1 MITTEE
7 RDNLIAKFLCG
18 EATPEE
24 AMQLNDWLDQSEQNK
39 DYFKTASHVLD
50 YTIPEPNLTKAKRQ
64 IYSKLNNNTRSYQW
78 IGIAAAIV
86 LVIGITWILVPKKPL
101 IESELIWQATGKNE
115 ELALIEGS
123 NITLFAGSNLREA
136 KGFGK
141 TNRKLFL
148 KGSAYFS
155 ITHQDSLPL
164 IVYTERYAI
173 RDLGTKFLVQQSE
186 DSIYIKVDEGEVA
199 IEDRDTVIFTI
210 QAGEALRLS
219 IDFKKPLEKPHK
231 PTATTKNRTFHFN
244 KMALRNVLKELQMGY
259 DVPIS
264 LANSNLNDCPFTSSF
279 DNEDLETILTVI
291 CETLELRFE
300 HKDKGYVII
309 GDTCS

>member
-1 MITTEE
+1 MITKEE
-7 RDNLIAKFLCG
+7 RDILIAKFLCG

-24 AMQLNDWLDQSEQNK
+24 AILVNDWLDESEENK
-39 DYFKTASHVLD
+39 DYFKTASQVLD

-64 IYSKLNNNTRSYQW
+64 VYGKINHKTVSFQW
-78 IGIAAAIV
+78 IGIAAAIF
-86 LVIGITWILVPKKPL
+86 LIIFTTWILIPKKL
-101 IESELIWQATGKNE
+101 EKETEVVWQATDKIE

-123 NITLFAGSNLREA
+123 NITLYAGSILRED

-155 ITHQDSLPL
+155 VTHQDSLPL

-173 RDLGTKFLVQQSE
+173 RDLGTKFLVQQSQ

-199 IEDRDTVIFTI
+199 IEDKDSIIFTV
-210 QAGEALRLS
+210 QAGEAMRLS
-219 IDFKKPLEKPHK
+219 LHYQKPIES
-231 PTATTKNRTFHFN
+231 PTRQKLIEKNRTFHFN
-244 KMALRNVLKELQMGY
+244 KMALRNVLKELQIGY

-264 LANSNLNDCPFTSSF
+264 LANSNLNDCTFTSSF
-279 DNEDLETILTVI
+279 ENEDLETILTVI
-291 CETLELRFE
+291 CETLELKFE
-300 HKDKGYVII
+300 HKDKGYIII